1 MTTGADIYE
10 LSIPKVP
17 PSLNAMKLG
26 SRGAHMKFYRH
37 KKEWEGLFQITLLEV
52 RVPKGLT
59 KVKATA
65 SLRFPQK
72 RKRDE
77 GNFRFMLEKAL
88 GDVLQSAG
96 HLADDTPDEFN
107 FEALTFE
114 AATGTPRTTI
124 VLEVFRGSAD

>member
-10 LSIPKVP
+10 LSIPQVP

-26 SRGAHMKFYRH
+26 SRGAAFKFHRH
-37 KKEWEGLFQITLLEV
+37 KKEWEGLFQITLLEM
-52 RVPKGLT
+52 RVPRGLT

-65 SLRFPQK
+65 SLRFPQR

-114 AATGTPRTTI
+114 AVAGSPRTTI
-124 VLEVFRGSAD
+124 TLEVFRGSAD